1 MLKCGAPFILRFSYL
16 STIKTDTMKL
26 FVLLYSTGVLLLL
39 NSCQENNQEPG
50 TLAQDSLAENVE
62 QPIAIVL
69 HGGAGAMKKEFM
81 SDSLEEVYLFVLDSA
96 INLGYTL
103 LENGSPSIDA
113 VTAVITILEDS
124 PLFNAGRGAVFTNT
138 EENEL
143 DASIMDGSTLNAGA
157 VAGVKR
163 IKNPILLAKSVMLN
177 SEHVM
182 MAGEGA
188 ENFALS
194 QGVELIDPS
203 YFRVE
208 SRLKSLK
215 KVQEFES
222 EKLNAHYDDL
232 IKDSKF
238 GTVGCVAL
246 DKTGN
251 IVAGTS
257 TGGMTNKKFGRI
269 GDAPIIGAGTYANN
283 KTCGVSSTGWG
294 EFFIRS
300 VVAYDISALME
311 YKGLSLADAAKLVIH
326 EKVPALGGDG
336 GIIALDAN
344 GNIAMEYN
352 TDGMFRA
359 SINSNGAK
367 EVKIFD

>member
-1 MLKCGAPFILRFSYL
+1 MKLPYFILALGVIVLISSCNERVQEHDSPNPL
-16 STIKTDTMKL
+16 STASKITT
-26 FVLLYSTGVLLLL
+26 
-39 NSCQENNQEPG
+39 
-50 TLAQDSLAENVE
+50 E
-62 QPIAIVL
+62 QPIALVI

-81 SDSLEEVYLFVLDSA
+81 SDSLEAAYLFVLDSA
-96 INLGYTL
+96 LSVGYEI
-103 LENGSPSIDA
+103 LEEGKPSIEA
-113 VTAVITILEDS
+113 VIAVITILEDS

-143 DASIMDGSTLNAGA
+143 DASIMDGATQNAGA
-157 VAGVKR
+157 IASVKR
-163 IKNPILLAKSVMLN
+163 IKNPILLAQAVMLN

-194 QGVELIDPS
+194 QGFVLVDPS

-215 KVQEFES
+215 KVQEAQN
-222 EKLNAHYDDL
+222 KKQNAFYDDY
-232 IKDSKF
+232 IKNSKF

-257 TGGMTNKKFGRI
+257 TGGMTNKKYGRI

-294 EFFIRS
+294 EFFIRG

-311 YKGLSLADAAKLVIH
+311 YKGLSLEEASKRVIH
-326 EKVPALGGDG
+326 EKVPELGGNG
-336 GIIALDAN
+336 GIIALDTQ
-344 GNIAMEYN
+344 GNISMEFN

-359 SINSNGAK
+359 SIDKTK
-367 EVKIFD
+367 ERTVAIYK

>member
-1 MLKCGAPFILRFSYL
+1 MLKTFTFL
-16 STIKTDTMKL
+16 
-26 FVLLYSTGVLLLL
+26 VLLAAVIS
-39 NSCQENNQEPG
+39 SCTE
-50 TLAQDSLAENVE
+50 TVE
-62 QPIAIVL
+62 KEITTAINESSFPKDQPIALVI

-81 SDSLEEVYLFVLDSA
+81 SDSLEQAYLHVLDSA
-96 INLGYTL
+96 LNVGYQL
-103 LENGSPSIDA
+103 LEQGSPSIDA
-113 VTAVITILEDS
+113 VTAVIIILEDS

-143 DASIMDGSTLNAGA
+143 DASIMDGATRNAGA

-188 ENFALS
+188 ENFGLS
-194 QGVELIDPS
+194 QGFTLVDPS

-215 KVQEFES
+215 KVQEADE
-222 EKLNAHYDDL
+222 EKLNAHYDDY
-232 IKDSKF
+232 IKNSKF

-246 DKTGN
+246 DKSGN

-294 EFFIRS
+294 EYFIRC

-311 YKGLSLADAAKLVIH
+311 YKGLSLEEATRLVIQ
-326 EKVPALGGDG
+326 EKVPDLGGDG
-336 GIIALDAN
+336 GIIALDN
-344 GNIAMEYN
+344 QGNVSLEFN
-352 TDGMFRA
+352 TDGMFRG
-359 SINSNGAK
+359 SVDGKGNRYVGIYESK
-367 EVKIFD
+367 